1 MKWFP
6 VLIACIVL
14 IASCGKTSTPSQPT
28 PTENNTIKKP
38 SLENMNVSSVD
49 LYHHDPRP
57 TIGEARK
64 PTLWLHAE
72 KFAVIDENN
81 WKVEDVHAVI
91 YDVQSGTEQVKI
103 SAQEGI
109 FEKMSKASLT
119 GNVEAQMNDIKF
131 NTDGI
136 EWNNRTETD
145 PARIW
150 TYGKILVQGID
161 LNLNAS
167 SLLIY
172 PETKEFEL
180 TDVSGEVPLIL
191 RNTS

>member
-1 MKWFP
+1 MRW
-6 VLIACIVL
+6 IAVFIICIIL
-14 IASCGKTSTPSQPT
+14 LFSCGK
-28 PTENNTIKKP
+28 KP
-38 SLENMNVSSVD
+38 SATTPPPETTVPQHPSKDNMNVFSVD

-72 KFAVIDENN
+72 KFAVIDENT

-91 YDVQSGTEQVKI
+91 YDVQSGTEHIKI
-103 SAQEGI
+103 SAKEGV
-109 FEKMSKASLT
+109 FEKMNKASLK
-119 GNVEAQMNDIKF
+119 GNVEAQMNDIIF

-136 EWNNRTETD
+136 EWSNRTETE

-150 TYGKILVQGID
+150 THGKIAVQGTD
-161 LNLNAS
+161 LHLDAGNLI
-167 SLLIY
+167 IY

-180 TDVSGEVPLIL
+180 EEVSGQVPLIL
-191 RNTS
+191 RNTT

>member
-1 MKWFP
+1 MKW
-6 VLIACIVL
+6 IVL
-14 IASCGKTSTPSQPT
+14 LIVFSALLFSCGKKTSSPIAPSEIP
-28 PTENNTIKKP
+28 EIKKQ
-38 SLENMNVSSVD
+38 SIDNMNVSSVD

-57 TIGEARK
+57 TMGEARK

-72 KFAVIDENN
+72 KFSVINENM

-91 YDVQSGTEQVKI
+91 YDVQSGTENIKI
-103 SAQEGI
+103 SAKEGV
-109 FEKMSKASLT
+109 FEKMNKASLT

-136 EWNNRTETD
+136 EWSNRTETE

-150 TYGKILVQGID
+150 THGKIAVQGTD
-161 LNLNAS
+161 LLLHAD
-167 SLLIY
+167 SLIIN

-180 TDVSGEVPLIL
+180 EEVSGQVPLIL
-191 RNTS
+191 RNTT